1 MTNPVKRISLI
12 NVDILNQNVLMVK
25 ASDVVFAI
33 HYKTWFIDIIPEAMS
48 AFLAKELSLCES
60 NCLQMSQE
68 EAFFSICINIC
79 LFEIRG
85 ILRRNY

>member
-1 MTNPVKRISLI
+1 MTNLVKKIYLI

-48 AFLAKELSLCES
+48 FFWLK
-60 NCLQMSQE
+60 NCRYMRV
-68 EAFFSICINIC
+68 IVCK
-79 LFEIRG
+79 
-85 ILRRNY
+85 